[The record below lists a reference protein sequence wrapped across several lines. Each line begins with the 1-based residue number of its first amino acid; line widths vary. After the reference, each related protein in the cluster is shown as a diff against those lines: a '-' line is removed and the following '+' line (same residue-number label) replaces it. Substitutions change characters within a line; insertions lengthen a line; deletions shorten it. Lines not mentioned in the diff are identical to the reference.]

1 MPKTKLD
8 RKRNSALSFTVPSDS
23 GEIKEILTPNESLLI
38 VCEKAIYQA
47 RLPDDVDPQRE
58 SFDAKGGTHK
68 FFHKGLND
76 AVVSRTLGQALEL
89 TKYSGMSQADGDKI
103 LALSLQFMQ
112 DLDELIVLFES
123 LNSEF
128 IEKLEKFSEL
138 KKQQADSDF
147 IHDIPQIE
155 RLKSIGRNFFLTQH
169 KCLKTLLEL
178 LNFSF
183 PSCSRPM
190 SFTQLYEYCHE
201 LKENNNISNLIK
213 HYRKTLDFMWN
224 IRNSSEH
231 PNARQYVIY
240 HNLELQKDNKI
251 SEPSWEYSYET
262 WDKEIIESP
271 ERLSLIDDIQTS
283 IENLGK
289 VFEDALLAISIEKLA
304 DIPFLPTIVTHD
316 AEDAPFRYSIRY
328 GSGES
333 K

>member
-1 MPKTKLD
+1 MAKTKID
-8 RKRNSALSFTVPSDS
+8 RKRERALSFTMPSDS
-23 GEIKEILTPNESLLI
+23 GEIKEILTLNDSLLI

-47 RLPDDVDPQRE
+47 RLPDNVDPPRE
-58 SFDAKGGTHK
+58 SFNAKGETHK
-68 FFHKGLND
+68 FFPKGFND

-89 TKYSGMSQADGDKI
+89 TKYSGISQIDGDKI

-123 LNSEF
+123 LNDEF
-128 IEKLEKFSEL
+128 TEKLKIFSDLKEK
-138 KKQQADSDF
+138 QTNSDF

-155 RLKSIGRNFFLTQH
+155 RLRSTGRNFFLTQH

-178 LNFSF
+178 LNFPF
-183 PSCSRPM
+183 PNSSQPM
-190 SFTQLYEYCHE
+190 NFTQLYEYCRNLNE
-201 LKENNNISNLIK
+201 DSNISNLIK

-224 IRNSSEH
+224 IRNSNEH
-231 PNARQYVIY
+231 EDAKQYVIY
-240 HNLELQKDNKI
+240 HNLELQRDGKI

-271 ERLSLIDDIQTS
+271 ERFSLIDDIRTS

-289 VFEDALLAISIEKLA
+289 IFEDALLAVCIEKL
-304 DIPFLPTIVTHD
+304 PHVQLMPTIISHNT
-316 AEDAPFRYSIRY
+316 EDVPFRYSIRY
-328 GSGES
+328 GSGKS